1 MKKYYLYIT
10 VSFFVIS
17 CNKSEKGSW
26 SDEDK
31 THAKEDLQKVGA
43 ALDVLG
49 DRKGVFIDCYLE
61 KIEDNYPSYD
71 DAKKDKEGCDEQVA
85 NCMQQVI
92 LGE

>member
-1 MKKYYLYIT
+1 MKKYYLYSI

-17 CNKSEKGSW
+17 CSNSEKGSW

-49 DRKGVFIDCYLE
+49 DRKEVFIDCYLE
-61 KIEDNYPSYD
+61 KIEENYPSYE
-71 DAKKDKEGCDEQVA
+71 DAKKDKEGCDDQVA